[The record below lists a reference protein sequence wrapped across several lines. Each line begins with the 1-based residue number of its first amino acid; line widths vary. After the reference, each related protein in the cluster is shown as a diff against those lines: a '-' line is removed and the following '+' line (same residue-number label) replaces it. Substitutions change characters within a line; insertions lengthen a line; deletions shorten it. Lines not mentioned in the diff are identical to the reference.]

1 MLEPLD
7 DVRGVADASHND
19 ERDPQGSRAICEV
32 QVETVPCPIPLD
44 GLQKDLATAD
54 LDSAF
59 RVALEFI
66 RIDRRRCSLDS
77 ALPVICESRKALLNP
92 VTEVPSIASPLP

>member
-1 MLEPLD
+1 MLKPFD
-7 DVRGVADASHND
+7 DVCGMADASHQN
-19 ERDPQGSRAICEV
+19 ERDPQESRAICEV
-32 QVETVPCPIPLD
+32 QIEAVPCTVPLD
-44 GLQKDLATAD
+44 GLQKDLTSAD
-54 LDSAF
+54 VECSF

>member
-7 DVRGVADASHND
+7 DVRGVADPSHHD
-19 ERDPQGSRAICEV
+19 ERDPQGGDAICEV
-32 QVETVPCPIPLD
+32 EVEAVPRPVPID
-44 GLQKDLATAD
+44 GLQKDLTSAEI
-54 LDSAF
+54 DSPF